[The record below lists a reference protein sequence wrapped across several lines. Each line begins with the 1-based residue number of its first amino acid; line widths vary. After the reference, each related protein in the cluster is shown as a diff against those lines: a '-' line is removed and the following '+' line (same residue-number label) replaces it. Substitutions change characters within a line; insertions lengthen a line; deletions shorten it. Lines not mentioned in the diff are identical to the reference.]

1 MIKKFLIHIIN
12 AIFVLV
18 LLCTGTIIGGN
29 LLGYKSY
36 VVLSGSMEP
45 NIHTGSLAFI
55 DTNYNFDDVQINDII
70 AYNATDSVLITHRAI
85 NKENNTFETKGDN
98 NDVSD
103 GFTTNKDN
111 FIGLTLFSIPYM
123 GYVISFFNNTKGI
136 IILATGLICL
146 MIIEEIIKTSMKKET
161 QENN

>member
-1 MIKKFLIHIIN
+1 MKKLLIYIIN

-29 LLGYKSY
+29 VLGYKPY

-55 DTNYNFDDVQINDII
+55 NTNYNFEDVKIEDII
-70 AYNATDSVLITHRAI
+70 AYEAPNSVLITHRVI
-85 NKENNTFETKGDN
+85 DIKDDKLETKGDN

-103 GFTTNKDN
+103 GFTTNKNN

-123 GYVISFFNNTKGI
+123 GYILSFFNTTKGL

-146 MIIEEIIKTSMKKET
+146 IIIEEMIKLTMKKDNSKE
-161 QENN
+161 